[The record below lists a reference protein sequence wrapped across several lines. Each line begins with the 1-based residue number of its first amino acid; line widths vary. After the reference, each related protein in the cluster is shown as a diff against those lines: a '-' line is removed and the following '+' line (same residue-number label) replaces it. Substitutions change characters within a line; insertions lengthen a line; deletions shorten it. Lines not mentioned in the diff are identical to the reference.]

1 MEYQFIRDPIS
12 GFAVRCSDEH
22 TLVARWLNDELSH
35 QAAAQLLTTLQ
46 GFTPTT
52 PELMIPGK
60 EIRVTFTAQEA
71 VFESHALFHDDEQ
84 LQCYQEDALAVDEA
98 GLYAVCG
105 YEDFIELLQQWV
117 DFITARR

>member
-1 MEYQFIRDPIS
+1 MEYQFIRDPIT

-35 QAAAQLLTTLQ
+35 QAAAELLATLHR
-46 GFTPTT
+46 FTRTS
-52 PELMIPGK
+52 PELVIPGK
-60 EIRVTFTAQEA
+60 EIRATFTAQEA

-84 LQCYQEDALAVDEA
+84 LQRFEEDALAVDEA

-117 DFITARR
+117 DFITVRR